1 MSALRLLILLSLTI
15 FCGEMAIMVALDYVH
30 IENEIVTNIVD
41 ASTLVVIVFPFLYF
55 FIFRNTMQKNKDL
68 TATQQQLLAAKEELE
83 QRIAERTNEVTATNG
98 ELKQTVARLNI
109 RRMEMARLSEMVNF
123 FQACRDLDEALG
135 LAKSQWQSM
144 FPGLSGTLFL
154 MKASRNLLEKA
165 VTWGQPFDIE
175 PCHLPDEC
183 WALRR
188 GKPHKTGG
196 ADGMAACRHL
206 SSVETHRHICLP
218 LSAHG
223 ETLGTLCLHVP
234 EALDG
239 GHDHGDRR
247 NGDREAFYTAVAE
260 SLALA
265 ISNLRLR
272 ETLRHQAIRDQLTG
286 LYNRRY
292 LLETIEREL
301 HRAAVRDQCLTVV
314 MLDMDHFKR
323 FNDTFGHAAG
333 DAVLAR
339 FGVILREWK
348 RGEDIVARYGG
359 EEFAVVL
366 PDMPADLAF
375 ERLELLRKTIETT
388 AIEHHGQL
396 LPPLTISGGLA
407 VYPLHAVDRD
417 DLIGIADKALYRSKQ
432 EGRNRMTLASDTAG
446 LIHMVEEAA
455 QTVSLSAPTR
465 AA

>member
-1 MSALRLLILLSLTI
+1 MGALRLLILLSLTI
-15 FCGEMAIMVALDYVH
+15 FCGEMAIMVALQYAH
-30 IENEIVTNIVD
+30 IENEIFANILD
-41 ASTLVVIVFPFLYF
+41 ATTLVIIVFPFIYF
-55 FIFRNTMQKNKDL
+55 FVFRSTMQKNKEL
-68 TATQQQLLAAKEELE
+68 TATQQQLLTAKEELE
-83 QRIAERTNEVTATNG
+83 QRIAERTHEIAATNG

-109 RRMEMARLSEMVNF
+109 RRVEMARLSEMVNF

-154 MKASRNLLEKA
+154 MKASHNLLEKA
-165 VTWGQPFDIE
+165 VSWGQPFELE

-196 ADGMAACRHL
+196 ADGMAVCHHL
-206 SSVETHRHICLP
+206 SSVESHQHICLP

-223 ETLGTLCLHVP
+223 EILGTLCLHLP

-239 GHDHGDRR
+239 VSGNGDRR
-247 NGDREAFYTAVAE
+247 SGDREAFYAAVAE

-272 ETLRHQAIRDQLTG
+272 EMLRNQAIRDQLTG

-292 LLETIEREL
+292 LLETVEREL
-301 HRAAVRDQCLTVV
+301 HRAAARDQHLTMV
-314 MLDMDHFKR
+314 MLDLDHFKR

-359 EEFAVVL
+359 EEFAIVL
-366 PDMPADLAF
+366 PDTPADPAF

-396 LPPLTISGGLA
+396 LPPLTISGGFA

-417 DLIGIADKALYRSKQ
+417 ALISIADKALYRSKRD
-432 EGRNRMTLASDTAG
+432 GRNRMTLASDTAG
-446 LIHMVEEAA
+446 LTHLAEEATQA
-455 QTVSLSAPTR
+455 ALLSAPTR

>member
-1 MSALRLLILLSLTI
+1 MSALRLLILLSMTI
-15 FCGEMAIMVALDYVH
+15 FCGELAIMLALDH
-30 IENEIVTNIVD
+30 INIESELTRNVVD
-41 ASTLVVIVFPFLYF
+41 ATTLVVIVFPFLYF
-55 FIFRNTMQKNKDL
+55 FAFRTILQKNKDL
-68 TATQQQLLAAKEELE
+68 TATQQQLSATKEELE
-83 QRIAERTNEVTATNG
+83 QRIEERTNEITLTNG

-109 RRMEMARLSEMVNF
+109 RRVETARLGEMVNF

-154 MKASRNLLEKA
+154 MKASGNLLEKA
-165 VTWGQPFDIE
+165 VAWGQSFDME
-175 PCHLPDEC
+175 PCYMPDEC

-196 ADGMAACRHL
+196 ANGMAPCLHL
-206 SSVETHRHICLP
+206 SSVGNHQHICLP

-223 ETLGTLCLHVP
+223 EILGTLCLHLP
-234 EALDG
+234 E
-239 GHDHGDRR
+239 GHKGSDDNGDRR
-247 NGDREAFYTAVAE
+247 NGDREAFYAVVAE

-272 ETLRHQAIRDQLTG
+272 EMLRNQAIRDQLTG

-292 LLETIEREL
+292 LLETLEREL
-301 HRAAVRDQCLTVV
+301 HRATVRDQCLTLA
-314 MLDMDHFKR
+314 MLDLDHFKR

-359 EEFAVVL
+359 EEFAIVM
-366 PDMPADLAF
+366 PDIPADLAF
-375 ERLELLRKTIETT
+375 ERFESLRKTIETT

-396 LPPLTISGGLA
+396 LPPLTISGGVA

-417 DLIGIADKALYRSKQ
+417 DLISIADKALYNSKRD
-432 EGRNRMTLASDTAG
+432 GRNRLTTAPDTAG
-446 LIHMVEEAA
+446 LARIMESEGRPALAPAYA
-455 QTVSLSAPTR
+455 QTA
-465 AA
+465 